1 MAPAG
6 AARSAP
12 WLAAPHARVEGRAQ
26 RIAPRRRDG
35 AAQQQVAVTVER
47 GGLLCLQGRDLGRQ
61 RMLAHDVAYN
71 LNVLFAIVL
80 APKAIRAKQEPQP
93 TTVRARKIFEGY
105 RTTGVFVR
113 RAKAMTAARHS
124 KRYGAGTLRLGS
136 HLRRGFENS
145 GRSALSN
152 RQHRSNKHNAADAP
166 EKSAPSLLK
175 RLGPGLITGAA
186 DDDPSGIAT
195 YSQAGAQFG
204 YGLLWTV
211 FLTLPF
217 MIAIQLVS
225 ARIGRVTGKGLAANV
240 MQIAPRWAV
249 LGLVSLLVIANTFN
263 IAADI
268 AAMAEALSLVIGGL
282 NHEHALIFA
291 AGSTILQVFV
301 PYRRYSPVLK
311 FLTLALF
318 AYVATAFTVEI
329 PWSTA
334 LLAAVWPKADV
345 SGDYFLMV
353 VAVLGTTISPYLF
366 FWQASQEVEEMNQ
379 GKRDKPLR
387 DLPSGGDPEIARI
400 RADTIVGM
408 LLSNTIA
415 FFIILTTAS
424 VLHANGVT
432 NINSATQAAEA
443 LRPLAGD
450 FTFALFALGIIGT
463 GLLAIPV
470 LAGSAAYGVAEIF
483 GWRATLEA
491 RPEKA
496 VGFYTIIAA
505 ATIIGFGLGFT
516 GIDSIHMLVWS
527 AVLNGIVAVPIM
539 AMMMLIVASAAIMGR
554 FKARSWLV
562 VLGWLGTAIMALAV
576 LALLGSSL
584 VG

>member
-1 MAPAG
+1 M
-6 AARSAP
+6 
-12 WLAAPHARVEGRAQ
+12 
-26 RIAPRRRDG
+26 
-35 AAQQQVAVTVER
+35 
-47 GGLLCLQGRDLGRQ
+47 LLR
-61 RMLAHDVAYN
+61 
-71 LNVLFAIVL
+71 
-80 APKAIRAKQEPQP
+80 
-93 TTVRARKIFEGY
+93 
-105 RTTGVFVR
+105 
-113 RAKAMTAARHS
+113 
-124 KRYGAGTLRLGS
+124 
-136 HLRRGFENS
+136 
-145 GRSALSN
+145 
-152 RQHRSNKHNAADAP
+152 
-166 EKSAPSLLK
+166 

-211 FLTLPF
+211 FLTTPF

-225 ARIGRVTGKGLAANV
+225 AQIGRVTGKGLAANV
-240 MQIAPRWAV
+240 MALAPRWLV
-249 LGLVSLLVIANTFN
+249 LGLVALLVAANTFN

-268 AAMAEALSLVIGGL
+268 AAMAESLSLVIGGL

-291 AGSTILQVFV
+291 AGSTILQVFL

-311 FLTLALF
+311 FLTLTLF
-318 AYVATAFTVEI
+318 AYVATAFTVKI

-334 LLAAVWPKADV
+334 LLATVWPKATV
-345 SGDYFLMV
+345 NADYLMMV

-400 RADTIVGM
+400 KADTILGM
-408 LLSNTIA
+408 LLSNGIA
-415 FFIILTTAS
+415 YFIILTTAS
-424 VLHANGVT
+424 VLNANGVT

-496 VGFYTIIAA
+496 AGFYTIIAA

-527 AVLNGIVAVPIM
+527 AVINGIVAVPIM
-539 AMMMLIVASAAIMGR
+539 AMMMLIVSNATIMGR

-562 VLGWLGTAIMALAV
+562 ALGWLGTALMALAV
-576 LALLGSSL
+576 LALLGSSVL
-584 VG
+584 G